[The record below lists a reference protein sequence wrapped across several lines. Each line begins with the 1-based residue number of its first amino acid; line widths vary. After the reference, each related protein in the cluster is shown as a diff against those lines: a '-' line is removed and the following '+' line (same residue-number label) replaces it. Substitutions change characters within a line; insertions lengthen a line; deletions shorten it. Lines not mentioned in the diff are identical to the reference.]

1 MTSMFDYDDSLNLA
15 YNAKVAGKAMIAAK
29 YEVLSKTGDFLFLA
43 HSEKELALR
52 CQMVE
57 RDIEQA
63 AYGRL
68 ASVSDSKAKL
78 VRAIYDEWSLRHA
91 SCEMCK
97 TADDKSCKGPSC
109 YKQAAEGSSFCGP
122 ECQDKAKMRHDDW
135 AASQPKK
142 TEASKTG
149 TCVNCKETT
158 SHARGGQWHCPSGAG
173 CQK

>member
-68 ASVSDSKAKL
+68 AAVSDSKAKL
-78 VRAIYDEWSLRHA
+78 VRAIFDEWTLRHA
-91 SCEMCK
+91 SCTMCK
-97 TADDKSCKGPSC
+97 TASDFPTRNDNLCPGNGGGCGSDSDHRSTGLFASDPTDKIINGFSRGSNNLIGKTYC
-109 YKQAAEGSSFCGP
+109 AEGTGCNLNGLIQTRPKSF
-122 ECQDKAKMRHDDW
+122 K
-135 AASQPKK
+135 
-142 TEASKTG
+142 
-149 TCVNCKETT
+149 
-158 SHARGGQWHCPSGAG
+158 
-173 CQK
+173 